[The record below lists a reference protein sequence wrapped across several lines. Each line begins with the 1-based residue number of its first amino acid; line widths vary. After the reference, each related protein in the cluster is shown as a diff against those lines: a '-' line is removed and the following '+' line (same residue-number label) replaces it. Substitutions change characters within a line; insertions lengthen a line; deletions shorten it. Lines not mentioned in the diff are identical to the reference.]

1 MICLVKVGKWIAKN
15 RILILFLAILTLIP
29 STISM
34 MKMRTNYDV
43 LTYLPETLE
52 TVKGQDIIVD
62 EYGMGGFAMVVV
74 ENKAMKDTAALEKE
88 IEAIPHVKDV
98 LWYDDVADIT
108 LPVNMLPQDLKDK
121 FYKGDATMMLALL
134 DDSTSSDNALQAVA
148 DIRKIC
154 DEDCYVSGTT
164 AIIEDLKELA
174 DREVPIYVTIAVILC
189 LIALEIFSTSWI
201 TPFLFLLSIGFAIL
215 WNMGTNQIFGEIS
228 YITKAVAAVLQL
240 GVTTDYSIFLLGSY
254 EENKKRF
261 PGEKNRAMG
270 HAISNTFKSIIGS
283 SVTTIAGF
291 IALCFMSFTLG
302 RDLGL
307 VMAKGVLFG
316 VLSCITVL
324 PALVLFFDKLIDKTT
339 HKPLIRNVTKLS
351 DFITK
356 HYKVWLVLFLVA
368 LVPAVYGNN
377 HVPVYYDMS
386 ASMPDSLPSKIATK
400 KVQDDFG
407 TSTIQ
412 MVLFDKNIPAKDKK
426 AMLDDINDTDGVTYC
441 IGLNSLIDPTLPDSM
456 IPDDVK
462 DMLQSDNYEMAFIST
477 EYYIG
482 SDELNNQVTELNKI
496 VKSYDS
502 SAMVIGEGPLTKDLM
517 DVTDVDF
524 RNVNTASIG
533 IIFAIILLVFKSVS
547 LPVILELVIEFAI
560 MVNMSVSYYMGS
572 TLVFITSIILGTV
585 QLGSTVDYAI
595 LMTNRYQKE
604 RRRGNDKAT
613 SVRNAHRATMLS
625 IITSGVA
632 FFSATFG
639 VALYTQ
645 IDVIKSVCLLLAR
658 GALISTLV
666 VIFILPAMF
675 MIFDKLIVHTTWDFF
690 GKRESKAKK
699 AARKI
704 HEKKEQ
710 RKAAMQSQ

>member
-1 MICLVKVGKWIAKN
+1 MIDLVKVGKWIARH
-15 RILILFLAILTLIP
+15 RILILILAILTLIP
-29 STISM
+29 CAYSM
-34 MKMRTNYDV
+34 VHMKTNYDV
-43 LTYLPETLE
+43 LTYLPENLE

-62 EYGMGGFAMVVV
+62 EYGMGGFSMIVV
-74 ENKAMKDTAALEKE
+74 ENKAMKDVAALEKD
-88 IEAIPHVKDV
+88 IEAVPHVKDV

-108 LPVNMLPQDLKDK
+108 LPVNMIPENLRDK
-121 FYKGDATMMLALL
+121 FFKGDATMMLALL
-134 DDSTSSDNALQAVA
+134 DDSTSSDNAMQAVSE
-148 DIRKIC
+148 IRKIC

-164 AIIEDLKELA
+164 AVMEDLKELA
-174 DREVPIYVTIAVILC
+174 DREVPIYVTIAVVLC

-254 EENKKRF
+254 EENKLRF

-291 IALCFMSFTLG
+291 IALCFMTFTLG

-339 HKPLIRNVTKLS
+339 HKPLIKSVTRLS

-356 HYKVWLVLFLVA
+356 HYKVWLIVFLVM

-377 HVPVYYDMS
+377 HVNVYYDMT
-386 ASMPDSLPSKIATK
+386 ASIPDSLPSKVATQ

-407 TSTIQ
+407 TSTMQ
-412 MVLFDKNIPAKDKK
+412 MVLFDKNLPAKDKK
-426 AMLDDINDTDGVTYC
+426 AMLDDISNTDGVTYC
-441 IGLNSLIDPTLPDSM
+441 IGLNSLIDPSFPESM
-456 IPDDVK
+456 VPADVK
-462 DMLQSDNYEMAFIST
+462 DMLQSNKYEMAFIST
-477 EYYIG
+477 EYHVA
-482 SDELNNQVTELNKI
+482 SDELNAQIASLNKI
-496 VKSYDS
+496 VKGYDKN
-502 SAMVIGEGPLTKDLM
+502 AMVIGEGPLTRDLM

-533 IIFAIILLVFKSVS
+533 IIFVIILLVFKSIS
-547 LPVILELVIEFAI
+547 LPIILELVIEFAI
-560 MVNMSVSYYMGS
+560 MVNMSASFYTGS

-595 LMTNRYQKE
+595 LMTTRYQKE
-604 RRRGNDKAT
+604 RQKGNDKKTA
-613 SVRNAHRATMLS
+613 VRNAHRATMLS
-625 IITSGVA
+625 IITSGTA
-632 FFSATFG
+632 FFAATFG
-639 VALYTQ
+639 VSLYTQ

-658 GALISTLV
+658 GAMISTAV

-675 MIFDKLIVHTTWDFF
+675 MIFDKVIVHTTWDFF

-699 AARKI
+699 AVRKI
-704 HEKKEQ
+704 QEKKEEH
-710 RKAAMQSQ
+710 RAAMESH